1 MTAARVAEFAAFQE
15 MVLVCNK
22 QREHFGPLTHPD
34 ATAQGANPLCGD
46 RLAVHLQFAQEHIQ
60 VARYQ
65 GEMSAVTIA
74 AAEQLC
80 AAIEGQ
86 GKAEA
91 LLLLQAFLAALQPS
105 SATDLP
111 AALSAFAVLKHYP
124 NRLKT
129 ASLPAATLIAALLG
143 EQSVVSTEG

>member
-1 MTAARVAEFAAFQE
+1 MTDSRAADFAAFQQ

-22 QREHFGPLTHPD
+22 QRQHFGQLAQPD

-46 RLAVHLQFAQEHIQ
+46 RLEVHLHLAQETIRS
-60 VARYQ
+60 ARYQ

-80 AAIEGQ
+80 AAIEG
-86 GKAEA
+86 KSKSTA
-91 LLLLQAFLAALQPS
+91 LPLLQQFLQSLQPS
-105 SATDLP
+105 SGADLP
-111 AALSAFAVLKHYP
+111 GALSVFAVLKHYP

-129 ASLPAATLIAALLG
+129 ATLPAATLIAALQG
-143 EQSVVSTEG
+143 EGRVVSTEG